1 MGGSPLKHLE
11 MFQNLCG
18 TEALK
23 NVVLVTTMWD
33 KVGEEEGNN
42 RENELTANYWKAMID
57 MGCHTSR
64 FYNNTKSALDIVS
77 QFQDA
82 RCTVLLQKEMVDL
95 HIKLAETSAGRTLF
109 SSLVELIKL
118 KKLLALIEA
127 KLKRN
132 QRSANRIADE
142 LEQDRAKTVR
152 TLRIANVQRRRYSVS
167 QIKRFTGRSSAVGT
181 LRATTSGPL
190 TSSPVECFPPPPS
203 PAYATSQIR
212 THMVLQGTITALKLV
227 QQIVG
232 LAPVPGLQSLVV
244 RVVLAISELV
254 NVSFDTIRTK

>member
-1 MGGSPLKHLE
+1 MKHLE

-33 KVGEEEGNN
+33 KVGEEEGKN
-42 RENELTANYWKAMID
+42 RENELTARYWKEMID
-57 MGCHTSR
+57 LGCRTSR

-82 RCTVLLQKEMVDL
+82 RCTSTVLLQKEMVDL
-95 HIKLAETSAGRTLF
+95 HIELAETSAGRTFF

-127 KLKRN
+127 KLKRS

-167 QIKRFTGRSSAVGT
+167 QIKRLTGRSSPVET

-190 TSSPVECFPPPPS
+190 TSSPVECFPPPQS
-203 PAYATSQIR
+203 PADATSQIR

-232 LAPVPGLQSLVV
+232 LAPVPGLQSLV

-254 NVSFDTIRTK
+254 NVSFVTIRTK

>member
-1 MGGSPLKHLE
+1 MGGSPLKHLK

-33 KVGEEEGNN
+33 KVDEEEGYN
-42 RENELTANYWKAMID
+42 RENELTARYWKAMID
-57 MGCHTSR
+57 LGCHTSR

-95 HIKLAETSAGRTLF
+95 HLELAEASAVRTLF
-109 SSLVELIKL
+109 PSLVQSIKL
-118 KKLLALIEA
+118 KERLALIDA

-142 LEQDRAKTVR
+142 FKQDSAKTVR
-152 TLRIANVQRRRYSVS
+152 TLRITNVQRRRYSVS
-167 QIKRFTGRSSAVGT
+167 QSVIKRLTGRSS
-181 LRATTSGPL
+181 R
-190 TSSPVECFPPPPS
+190 
-203 PAYATSQIR
+203 
-212 THMVLQGTITALKLV
+212 
-227 QQIVG
+227 
-232 LAPVPGLQSLVV
+232 
-244 RVVLAISELV
+244 
-254 NVSFDTIRTK
+254 